1 MINGNRIRQARELLR
16 LTQAELAS
24 DIGIAQPTIAN
35 IEGGLFQPSQTV
47 VEAIANRL
55 GFPMS
60 FFERADPPNFPLGS
74 LLFRSHR
81 SIASSEKVEAHRLG
95 QLEFEMSIV
104 LTKRVRNKIA
114 LRLPQIVDEPS
125 DYIEAAQL
133 TRNALG
139 LSPEVP
145 IPNLVKAVEQSGVII
160 LTLPATFEHC
170 DAYSL
175 WVSVPSSQPTFE
187 TKKPLIALS
196 NDVPGDRLR
205 LSLAH
210 ELGHLIMHQSVRSST
225 IEVEEEAYKFAAE
238 LLLPEA
244 AIRQQIIPPVTLTSL
259 SILKPIWGVS
269 IQALIVRAH
278 DLEIITERQY
288 RYLYKQLSTHGWKL
302 DEPIV
307 IPTEKPRA
315 IRQMAEIVYGNP
327 INYHRLAHD
336 LDVFPHFVKRLIE
349 AYATR
354 EEYTTRS
361 IRRLDEVSN
370 LFSMEDRNL
379 EDRKLT

>member
-16 LTQAELAS
+16 LTQAELAGEV
-24 DIGIAQPTIAN
+24 GIAQPTIAH
-35 IEGGLFQPSQTV
+35 IEGGFFQPSQSV
-47 VEAIANRL
+47 VEAIATRL

-81 SIASSEKVEAHRLG
+81 SIASAEKVEAHRLG
-95 QLEFEMSIV
+95 QLGFEISIV
-104 LTKRVRNKIA
+104 LSKRVRNKIT

-125 DYIEAAQL
+125 DYIQAAQL
-133 TRNALG
+133 TRSALG

-145 IPNLVKAVEQSGVII
+145 IPNLVKAVEQSGAVVV
-160 LTLPATFEHC
+160 TLPTAFEHC

-175 WVSVPSSQPTFE
+175 WVNVPSYQPTFE

-196 NDVPGDRLR
+196 NEVPGDRLR

-210 ELGHLIMHQSVRSST
+210 ELGHLVMHQSISSSSAE
-225 IEVEEEAYKFAAE
+225 IEEEAYKFAAE
-238 LLLPEA
+238 LLLPEVP
-244 AIRQQIIPPVTLTSL
+244 IRQQITPPVTLTSL
-259 SILKPIWGVS
+259 SVLKPIWGVS

-278 DLEIITERQY
+278 DLGIITERQH
-288 RYLYKQLSTHGWKL
+288 RYLYKQLNTHEWRTN
-302 DEPIV
+302 EPIV

-315 IRQMAEIVYGNP
+315 MRQMAEIVYGNP
-327 INYHRLAHD
+327 INYQRFAQD
-336 LDVFPHFVKRLIE
+336 LGMHPHFVKRLIE
-349 AYATR
+349 GYATR
-354 EEYTTRS
+354 EEYATRS

-370 LFSMEDRNL
+370 MFSLEDRNVA
-379 EDRKLT
+379 DRKLT